1 MSRKR
6 KVAIGIG
13 ALVVVAVAAAVLG
26 GRGGDEIEVR
36 VEDVGRRDLVAL
48 VTATGHVEPKTSV
61 DISADVS
68 GRIVRLTVEE
78 GDDVVEGELL
88 LVIDAAR
95 FEAAVDRA
103 EAALADAR
111 AREAQARGNY
121 LQAQRDWDRIRQLK
135 EAAAGM
141 VTETEYEQ
149 TRTQAEVQEALWE
162 SSRHGVEMA
171 RASVREAADNL
182 SKTVIQAPMA
192 GRVTRLNVERGE
204 TAVVGTMN
212 NPGSLLLTISDLSI
226 MEAVIEVDET
236 DVPEIEIGDSTVV
249 LIDAYPGREFLGR
262 VTKIGN
268 SSIRPRNQLQSGS
281 EQAIDFEVRITL
293 EDPGVDLRTDLSATA
308 DVVTAV
314 RPEVLAIP
322 IIALALLEP
331 SQFERIPQESEEVQ
345 QEAGSDA
352 DSDAAA
358 GAREGSEDSEPIEGV
373 YVLDGDR
380 VRFRPVEVGIAG
392 DNYFEVISGLEE
404 GETVVSGSYQAIRD
418 LEDGTIVRVE
428 GQADDNGPSRA
439 EDSEG

>member
-6 KVAIGIG
+6 KIAIGIG
-13 ALVVVAVAAAVLG
+13 ALVVVAVVAAVLG
-26 GRGGDEIEVR
+26 GRGSDEIEVR
-36 VEDVGRRDLVAL
+36 VEDVGRRDLVAR
-48 VTATGHVEPKTSV
+48 VTATGHVEPKTSI

-78 GDDVVEGELL
+78 GDDVVEGDLL
-88 LVIDAAR
+88 LVIDPAR

-171 RASVREAADNL
+171 QASVREATDNL
-182 SKTVIQAPMA
+182 SKTVIEAPMS

-249 LIDAYPGREFLGR
+249 FIDAYPDREFLGR

-314 RPEVLAIP
+314 RPDVLAIP
-322 IIALALLEP
+322 IISLALLEP
-331 SQFERIPQESEEVQ
+331 SQFERIPQEGEEVQ
-345 QEAGSDA
+345 QEDGSDE
-352 DSDAAA
+352 DSDAAS
-358 GAREGSEDSEPIEGV
+358 GARRGSDDNEPIEGV

-418 LEDGTIVRVE
+418 LEDGAIVKIADE
-428 GQADDNGPSRA
+428 GKNNGQPGA
-439 EDSEG
+439 GNSEG

>member
-1 MSRKR
+1 MTRKR

-36 VEDVGRRDLVAL
+36 VEDVGRRDLVAR

-103 EAALADAR
+103 EAALAEAR

-135 EAAAGM
+135 EAATGM

-171 RASVREAADNL
+171 QASVREAADNL
-182 SKTVIQAPMA
+182 SKT
-192 GRVTRLNVERGE
+192 
-204 TAVVGTMN
+204 
-212 NPGSLLLTISDLSI
+212 LTISDLSI

-331 SQFERIPQESEEVQ
+331 SQFERIPREGEEVQ
-345 QEAGSDA
+345 QENSSDA

-358 GAREGSEDSEPIEGV
+358 GAREVSEDSEPIEGV

-392 DNYFEVISGLEE
+392 DNYFEVISGLDE

-418 LEDGTIVRVE
+418 LEDGAIVKIADE
-428 GQADDNGPSRA
+428 GKNNGQPGA
-439 EDSEG
+439 GNSEG

>member
-13 ALVVVAVAAAVLG
+13 ALVVVAVVAAALG
-26 GRGGDEIEVR
+26 GRDSDEIEVR
-36 VEDVGRRDLVAL
+36 VEDVGRRDLVAR
-48 VTATGHVEPKTSV
+48 VTATGHVEPKTSI

-78 GDDVVEGELL
+78 GDDVVEGDLL
-88 LVIDAAR
+88 LVIDPAR

-103 EAALADAR
+103 EAALAEAR
-111 AREAQARGNY
+111 AREAQARGNF

-171 RASVREAADNL
+171 QASVREATDNL
-182 SKTVIQAPMA
+182 SKTVIEAPMS

-236 DVPEIEIGDSTVV
+236 DVPEIEIGDSTIVF
-249 LIDAYPGREFLGR
+249 IDAYPGREFLGR

-281 EQAIDFEVRITL
+281 EQAIDFEVRVTL

-314 RPEVLAIP
+314 RPDVLAIP
-322 IIALALLEP
+322 IISLALLEP
-331 SQFERIPQESEEVQ
+331 SQFERIPQEGEEVQ
-345 QEAGSDA
+345 QDDGLEE

-358 GAREGSEDSEPIEGV
+358 GTREGSDDNEPIEGV

-380 VRFRPVEVGIAG
+380 VRFRPVDVGIAG
-392 DNYFEVISGLEE
+392 DNYFEVIGGLEE
-404 GETVVSGSYQAIRD
+404 GDTVVSGSYQAIRD
-418 LEDGTIVRVE
+418 LEDGSIVRVA
-428 GQADDNGPSRA
+428 GQEDDNGPSGT